1 VVQHLLSSGANIG
14 VSDKDNNLPLFE
26 ACRNGHISVARVLIS
41 KGVPIDAQNIQVQI
55 SCDCFARRQLSWELL
70 FIGLDGTDDRE

>member
-55 SCDCFARRQLSWELL
+55 LVIVSQGVNCHGNCCL
-70 FIGLDGTDDRE
+70 